1 MDGVKNWNCVCQHMG
16 ILQDMVMKWIVSP
29 IYTYMGQEPEL
40 FELAMH
46 FWYEWLLNNHK
57 NVSYELCIEG
67 IGHFYTL
74 LQ

>member
-1 MDGVKNWNCVCQHMG
+1 MDGVKNWNCVCQHLG

-46 FWYEWLLNNHK
+46 F
-57 NVSYELCIEG
+57 
-67 IGHFYTL
+67 
-74 LQ
+74 